1 MRNWQSEC
9 EDLWVTVDIGT
20 SSSIA
25 ICVAYLPPPV
35 QKQTLKHFMDNFN
48 SVTEKL
54 NKYHSI
60 VIGDFNMG
68 SIDWTQLQVAAGLTV
83 PSSTHSILFKDFL
96 DFTHL
101 NNLEQYNTVC
111 NVNNKILDLVLADQL
126 FCQVTEATVSLSKI
140 DPHHPPLDIVLEYHP
155 DKALK
160 PNKIIRYNYYKANYE
175 NINSELGKINWQ
187 ELFKN
192 IMDPN
197 QMLDIFYERIDRLI
211 KLFVPT
217 TTKSNSSK
225 PPWFNKT
232 LKRCIRE
239 KSKYAK
245 RYYKY
250 KNPMDKISLQLCSKR
265 YNKISKECYNSY
277 INYIEE
283 KITTQPKCF
292 WSYMKAKRGGNGT
305 YPKTMSNGESSTD
318 NGDDICNMFAS
329 YFQSVYSPNTKL
341 GSEVST
347 SAFLSRF
354 KNTSDSFSNIKI
366 DMDAIITYLKKL
378 DRSKGA
384 GSDDLSPIFLIMC
397 ADELAVPLSLI
408 FNLSLSTGIFP
419 EKWKLAKVVPIHKSD
434 AKDIVSNYRPIAILP
449 ALGKVFEGL
458 IAPIL
463 QSYFKKYVS
472 DYQHG
477 FTPAR
482 STRTNLVTFVE
493 NIIEAVD
500 SNKQVDAIYTDF
512 SKAFDKVSH
521 DVLIQKLH
529 VYGFTDPFLK
539 WLGSY
544 LTNRYFYVV
553 VNGYKSNIFRITS
566 GVPQGSHLGPIL
578 FNIFIND
585 LPECFSNSTAYLF
598 ADDLKIMRIVDSER
612 DALLLQSDI
621 NELLDWCKNNGME
634 LNINK
639 CSQITFTRKNKP
651 YVYNYLIS
659 GSLLNVVDTIK
670 DLGVIID
677 RKLTFI
683 PHIDTIIK
691 KASKSLGFIIRNTKS
706 FRKTETKVFL
716 FNSLVRSLL
725 EYCCVVWRPHYAVH
739 SLRIERLQKRLLY
752 HVAYSAGVAKRIK
765 GYATRLDYF
774 KIKTLEY
781 RRKILD
787 LLLLSKILNGCINC
801 PDLLSKFKLR
811 VPARYPR
818 NPINL
823 LSPPFRKTVL
833 GSNSPVSR
841 LCKLHNEYA
850 QIDMFCSSLGKLK
863 YQLHLEIK

>member
-1 MRNWQSEC
+1 MKFSSELMMSLSELGEATGSVMNKISYGNLILLASSKILEVKKCYKTWLKEDVVSSELFDIRYNVFRRDRQKSGLNLKKEGGGVLIAVSKKFTATAMRNWQSEC

-68 SIDWTQLQVAAGLTV
+68 SIDWTQLQVAADLTV

-101 NNLEQYNTVC
+101 NNLEQYNTVY

-419 EKWKLAKVVPIHKSD
+419 EKWKLAKFVPIHKSD

-449 ALGKVFEGL
+449 
-458 IAPIL
+458 
-463 QSYFKKYVS
+463 
-472 DYQHG
+472 
-477 FTPAR
+477 
-482 STRTNLVTFVE
+482 
-493 NIIEAVD
+493 
-500 SNKQVDAIYTDF
+500 
-512 SKAFDKVSH
+512 
-521 DVLIQKLH
+521 VL
-529 VYGFTDPFLK
+529 
-539 WLGSY
+539 
-544 LTNRYFYVV
+544 
-553 VNGYKSNIFRITS
+553 
-566 GVPQGSHLGPIL
+566 
-578 FNIFIND
+578 
-585 LPECFSNSTAYLF
+585 
-598 ADDLKIMRIVDSER
+598 VDSER

-621 NELLDWCKNNGME
+621 NELLDWFKNNGME

-706 FRKTETKVFL
+706 FLKTETKVFL

-752 HVAYSAGVAKRIK
+752 HVAHSAGVAKRIK

-774 KIKTLEY
+774 KIKTLES

-823 LSPPFRKTVL
+823 LSPPSVKPYLALTLQFQDF
-833 GSNSPVSR
+833 VSFTT
-841 LCKLHNEYA
+841 N
-850 QIDMFCSSLGKLK
+850 MLK
-863 YQLHLEIK
+863 